1 ARAPL
6 SRPGG
11 LRDVFSAPARASD
24 LTRTQD
30 RSPAAVEVVGDKSF
44 PLVRQRSRRSLT
56 GSKAAL
62 GGVRSAPSRS
72 RSGALEPR
80 KQPRAMACGRLQPPT
95 AARGRM
101 RRESQPR
108 PRIEGLALPVR
119 RALVRNWSD
128 VATDVAMRSLGVAV
142 LARNC
147 TCRCAGLLGP
157 AITCVMSPQ
166 AGSPHFNL

>member
-1 ARAPL
+1 
-6 SRPGG
+6 
-11 LRDVFSAPARASD
+11 
-24 LTRTQD
+24 
-30 RSPAAVEVVGDKSF
+30 
-44 PLVRQRSRRSLT
+44 
-56 GSKAAL
+56 
-62 GGVRSAPSRS
+62 
-72 RSGALEPR
+72 
-80 KQPRAMACGRLQPPT
+80 
-95 AARGRM
+95 M

-128 VATDVAMRSLGVAV
+128 VATDVAMRPLGVAV

-166 AGSPHFNL
+166 AGVSAPFQLVTIKANALAGTYFAGVRFLLGNTRSRRRRAQPSLIACRPRPSASASAGTS

>member
-1 ARAPL
+1 
-6 SRPGG
+6 
-11 LRDVFSAPARASD
+11 
-24 LTRTQD
+24 
-30 RSPAAVEVVGDKSF
+30 
-44 PLVRQRSRRSLT
+44 
-56 GSKAAL
+56 
-62 GGVRSAPSRS
+62 
-72 RSGALEPR
+72 
-80 KQPRAMACGRLQPPT
+80 
-95 AARGRM
+95 M

-128 VATDVAMRSLGVAV
+128 VATDVAMRPLGVAV

-166 AGSPHFNL
+166 AGSAPFQVVTIKANALAGTYFAGVRFLRGRQAIKEGWARRLRERVLPSK